1 MNCLKKVV
9 SQMLPQRFKVQL
21 RELLN
26 KLKPDESIKESK
38 KKWRQLAA
46 KNANHIVLTNF
57 GENISEEQFSAAGE
71 KDYNLLIK
79 DDLFFREL
87 DPLSTRR
94 ILEIGCGTGRM
105 TEFIAEDF
113 HEAYGVD
120 IAEEMIEQAKKRLAD
135 KTNTHL
141 LATDGIHLP
150 FPDDFFD
157 AAFSFIVFQHMP
169 SKKVVRKN
177 LEEIVRVLKKG
188 GLAKIQLRGTP
199 TIKGEWFYG
208 PSFTV
213 NQAKKTI
220 EELPIQLLKNEG
232 QGSRYFWIWFRK
244 T

>member
-1 MNCLKKVV
+1 MNYLKKAV
-9 SQMLPQRFKVQL
+9 SQILPQTFKVQL

-26 KLKPDESIKESK
+26 KLKPDESIEESK
-38 KKWRQLAA
+38 KKWRQLAS
-46 KNANHIVLTNF
+46 KNANYIVLTNF

-105 TEFIAEDF
+105 TGFIAEDF

-120 IAEEMIEQAKKRLAD
+120 IAEEMVEQAKKRLAD
-135 KTNTHL
+135 KTNIHL
-141 LATDGIHLP
+141 QATDGMHLP
-150 FPDDFFD
+150 FPGDFFD
-157 AAFSFIVFQHMP
+157 AVFSFIVFQHMP

-177 LEEIVRVLKKG
+177 LEEIVRVLKKC
-188 GLAKIQLRGTP
+188 GLAKIQLRGRP
-199 TIKGEWFYG
+199 TVKGEWFYG
-208 PSFTV
+208 PSFTISQV
-213 NQAKKTI
+213 KKTI
-220 EELPIQLLKNEG
+220 EGLPIQLLKMEG
-232 QGSRYFWIWFRK
+232 QGSRYFWIWLRK